1 MDTSPSPFEAVAD
14 PSPRDPET
22 TGPIYPFVRTFPN
35 PHAKQQRETSG
46 GPALSRLAL
55 STVLILL
62 GLGGAM
68 EMLAL
73 WWLQTPSSRVQNLS
87 EELIMAAQLT
97 GLLGGY
103 LLLIEVALMAR
114 LPWLERRI
122 GSWLASLHRY
132 LGGYLMMLLTMHVGL
147 VLAGYSLSLH
157 AAVPTVLLGILR
169 TYPDVLIATIAYLLL
184 LGLGLSSIRKIR
196 RRLGYERWHALH
208 LVAYPAGVLA
218 FGHEIAMGA
227 QFTRN
232 TYARDGWTL
241 LNLAVAAAVLTHRFY
256 LPVRRHLRHRLRIS
270 HIVAESPDTISVYI
284 TGIDIDQLNARGG
297 QYFRWRFLARG
308 VWHQTHPFSLSAHP
322 TENTLRLTVKGV
334 GAYTRRL
341 KRRLRPASGCS
352 RTAPTERSPR
362 TSGGEDG
369 VLADRRRRRRHPAA
383 RDRGDPRRQRTR
395 RDLRAACHDRARP
408 AHGRRTAPD
417 AAAGQA
423 HLPAG
428 ARQARQDR
436 ARRPDAPNR
445 LRGRYPTSRT
455 RGLHLRLAG
464 HGARHDQEP
473 EARGRAPDVH
483 PLRALRLLTHV
494 PPWPA
499 TELGV
504 AMRTFTSAPWLRSRS
519 SPRRSAPR
527 R

>member
-1 MDTSPSPFEAVAD
+1 MDTTPSPLAAVTG

-35 PHAKQQRETSG
+35 PHAKSVPEAG
-46 GPALSRLAL
+46 GGRRMLSRLAL
-55 STVLILL
+55 STLLIIV
-62 GLGGAM
+62 GLGGGA

-73 WWLQTPSSRVQNLS
+73 WWLQTPSARVQNLS
-87 EELIMAAQLT
+87 EELIMGAQLT

-132 LGGYLMMLLTMHVGL
+132 LGGYLMLLLTMHVGL
-147 VLAGYSLSLH
+147 VLAGYSLSLR
-157 AAVPTVLLGILR
+157 APVGTVLIGILG

-218 FGHEIAMGA
+218 FGHEISMGA

-232 TYARDGWTL
+232 TYARDTWTL
-241 LNLAVAAAVLTHRFY
+241 ISLAVALAVLTHRFF
-256 LPVRRHLRHRLRIS
+256 LPLKRHLRHRLRIS

-284 TGIDIDQLNARGG
+284 TGVDIERLNAQGG

-308 VWHQTHPFSLSAHP
+308 VWYQTHPFSLSAHP

-341 KRRLRPASGCS
+341 KRRLRPGQ
-352 RTAPTERSPR
+352 R
-362 TSGGEDG
+362 
-369 VLADRRRRRRHPAA
+369 VLADGPYGAFTAYLRRRTRVLLIGGGVGVTPLRAIAESLEGNERDVIFAQRASTEHDLLMVDELRRMQRQGKLTFLPVLGK
-383 RDRGDPRRQRTR
+383 RGKTR
-395 RDLRAACHDRARP
+395 RDDPMHPTKLREAIPDLEEREVFICGSPGMVAATIKNLRRA
-408 AHGRRTAPD
+408 GVRR
-417 AAAGQA
+417 
-423 HLPAG
+423 
-428 ARQARQDR
+428 
-436 ARRPDAPNR
+436 
-445 LRGRYPTSRT
+445 RYI
-455 RGLHLRLAG
+455 H
-464 HGARHDQEP
+464 
-473 EARGRAPDVH
+473 
-483 PLRALRLLTHV
+483 
-494 PPWPA
+494 
-499 TELGV
+499 TEL
-504 AMRTFTSAPWLRSRS
+504 FDF
-519 SPRRSAPR
+519 
-527 R
+527 

>member
-256 LPVRRHLRHRLRIS
+256 LPVKRHLRHRLRIS

-284 TGIDIDQLNARGG
+284 TGIDIDQLNAQGG

-341 KRRLRPASGCS
+341 KRRLRPGQ
-352 RTAPTERSPR
+352 R
-362 TSGGEDG
+362 
-369 VLADRRRRRRHPAA
+369 VLADGPYGAFTAYLRRRRRVLLIGGGVGVTPLRAIAETLDGNERDVIFAQRATTEHDLLMVDELRRMQRQGKLTFLPVLGKRGKTA
-383 RDRGDPRRQRTR
+383 RDDPM
-395 RDLRAACHDRARP
+395 H
-408 AHGRRTAPD
+408 
-417 AAAGQA
+417 
-423 HLPAG
+423 
-428 ARQARQDR
+428 
-436 ARRPDAPNR
+436 PNR
-445 LRGRYPTSRT
+445 LRAAIPDLREREVFICGSPGMVHATIRNLRRAGVRRT
-455 RGLHLRLAG
+455 YIHS
-464 HGARHDQEP
+464 
-473 EARGRAPDVH
+473 
-483 PLRALRLLTHV
+483 
-494 PPWPA
+494 
-499 TELGV
+499 EL
-504 AMRTFTSAPWLRSRS
+504 FDF
-519 SPRRSAPR
+519 
-527 R
+527 

>member
-1 MDTSPSPFEAVAD
+1 MDPTPSPFEAVAD

-35 PHAKQQRETSG
+35 PHTKPQRETG
-46 GPALSRLAL
+46 RPVLSRLAL
-55 STVLILL
+55 STLLILL

-73 WWLQTPSSRVQNLS
+73 WWLQTPSSRVQNLP
-87 EELIMAAQLT
+87 EAFIMAAQLT

-132 LGGYLMMLLTMHVGL
+132 LGGYLMMLLTMHVAL
-147 VLAGYSLSLH
+147 VLTGYSLSLRTP
-157 AAVPTVLLGILR
+157 VPSVLLGILR

-208 LVAYPAGVLA
+208 LLAYPAGALA

-232 TYARDGWTL
+232 TYAREGWTL
-241 LNLAVAAAVLTHRFY
+241 INLAVAAAVLTHRFY
-256 LPVRRHLRHRLRIS
+256 LPLKRHLRHRLRIS

-284 TGIDIDQLNARGG
+284 TGIDIDQLNAQGG
-297 QYFRWRFLARG
+297 QYFRWRFLASG

-322 TENTLRLTVKGV
+322 TENTLRLTIKGV

-341 KRRLRPASGCS
+341 KRRLRPGQ
-352 RTAPTERSPR
+352 R
-362 TSGGEDG
+362 
-369 VLADRRRRRRHPAA
+369 VLADGPYGAFTAYLRRRRRVLLI
-383 RDRGDPRRQRTR
+383 GGGVGVT
-395 RDLRAACHDRARP
+395 
-408 AHGRRTAPD
+408 
-417 AAAGQA
+417 
-423 HLPAG
+423 
-428 ARQARQDR
+428 
-436 ARRPDAPNR
+436 
-445 LRGRYPTSRT
+445 
-455 RGLHLRLAG
+455 
-464 HGARHDQEP
+464 
-473 EARGRAPDVH
+473 
-483 PLRALRLLTHV
+483 PLRAIAETLDGNERDVIFVQRATTESDLLMVDELRRMQRQGKLTFLPVLGRRGKTRREDPMHPARLREAV
-494 PPWPA
+494 PDLSEREVFICGSPGMVA
-499 TELGV
+499 ATIKNLRRAGVRRTYIHTEL
-504 AMRTFTSAPWLRSRS
+504 FDF
-519 SPRRSAPR
+519 
-527 R
+527 